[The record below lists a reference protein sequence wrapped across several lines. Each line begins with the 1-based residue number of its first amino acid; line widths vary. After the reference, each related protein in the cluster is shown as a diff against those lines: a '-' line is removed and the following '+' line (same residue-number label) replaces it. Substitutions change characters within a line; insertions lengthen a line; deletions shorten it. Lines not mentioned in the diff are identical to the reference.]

1 MTRKNQRATILQKQ
15 ETLQCSEQK
24 FCQKNTNDKQT
35 QCSAYCF
42 VKGTQCC
49 NRAFFHMNVSKFQII
64 RKLIGIAQSV
74 ISNVNTLG
82 SHVLGSEIA
91 YELPSLDV
99 MDELSNFFTHGQC
112 CSLCSIHFEQ
122 IKQKITSI
130 LLHSYSEKMVDTIM
144 HNLFCEE
151 VLEDYQNLQE
161 MLHRY
166 N

>member
-1 MTRKNQRATILQKQ
+1 MKRKNHREQILQKQ

-64 RKLIGIAQSV
+64 RKLIGTAQSV
-74 ISNVNTLG
+74 ISNVHTLG
-82 SHVLGSEIA
+82 SHVLGSAIS
-91 YELPSLDV
+91 YELPS
-99 MDELSNFFTHGQC
+99 MEIIEELSNFFTHGQC
-112 CSLCSIHFEQ
+112 CSLCSIHFEK
-122 IKQKITSI
+122 IKLKITSI
-130 LLHSYSEKMVDTIM
+130 LLHAYSEKMTDMIM
-144 HNLFCEE
+144 HNLFGEE

-166 N
+166 